1 MNRFKNIGQQIHN
14 EFELTLLG
22 PDGKIKQKAYAYNVV
37 LNQYWALIKNDGYDF
52 SHLTDQI
59 RIGTGTGTPAATDT
73 DLFTP
78 LVAASV
84 ADKSYTLAYPT
95 STYQGSATFVASAT
109 YTGTITEVG
118 LYAYYG
124 SSFYPKLITHALLVD
139 AEGNPI
145 TIEKT
150 DIDQLIVTFVVYVTL
165 NFPETFIPVL
175 AANNAILRTFANV
188 STIVPRPT
196 SFNLSLCKSSYAKL
210 GSLTTGTL
218 TSSLRAI
225 SFAAYRLPSASTY
238 NDEFV
243 NSIYLTGI
251 GFFPLPDTSIFPV
264 YTLAF
269 MSVGTGVGSTQDF
282 DCPLPE
288 FIEDTDVVKV
298 AGVVQTRDTDYT
310 IDYQGNNIHN
320 FSVSAN
326 ARADSISSTLNTT
339 TIFRHGNTL
348 YSQDPVITFDLG
360 ESKACNYIKL
370 PACYSNFGTRTV
382 SFLLE
387 YSADGT
393 TWNTALSIASQTYPT
408 NSSGTNVPGGPI
420 ITFTEV
426 AARYW
431 RFTATFDATGSSY
444 YLNFLDVT
452 ANFGHTGNRLHFA
465 TAPATGASI
474 IMTANVDRPWKT
486 TDYVIDTTLALTY

>member
-1 MNRFKNIGQQIHN
+1 MKRFKSLGCQIHN
-14 EFELTLLG
+14 KYELTLLG
-22 PDGKIKQKAYAYNVV
+22 PDGELKQKAYAYNVV
-37 LNQYWALIKNDGYDF
+37 VNNYWSTVANTTFRSMLAL
-52 SHLTDQI
+52 LA
-59 RIGTGTGTPAATDT
+59 IGTGTGTPAVTDT
-73 DLFTP
+73 GLFNQLTYAP
-78 LVAASV
+78 VT
-84 ADKSYTLAYPT
+84 DKSSTIAYPT
-95 STYQGSATFVASAT
+95 STYQGSATFEASSS
-109 YTGTITEVG
+109 YVGTITEVG
-118 LYAYYG
+118 LFAYYYAG
-124 SSFYPKLITHALLVD
+124 SDGKSFISHAMLVD

-150 DIDQLIVTFVVYVTL
+150 DIDQLIVTIICYVT
-165 NFPETFIPVL
+165 FDYPADFIPV
-175 AANNAILRTFANV
+175 AAADNQVFRAFTA
-188 STIVPRPT
+188 SAGYARPS
-196 SFNLSLCKSSYAKL
+196 SFILSLGKCFSATI
-210 GSLTTGTL
+210 GSLTAGTS
-218 TSSLRAI
+218 TSRSRKL
-225 SFAAYRLPSASTY
+225 SFVAYRLPSASTY

-243 NSIYLTGI
+243 NSVYIPDFGA
-251 GFFPLPDTSIFPV
+251 FPLPDTSIFPV
-264 YTLAF
+264 YTPAF
-269 MSVGTGVGSTQDF
+269 MSVGTGDGSTQDF

-339 TIFRHGNTL
+339 TIFKHGRTL

-370 PACYSNFGTRTV
+370 PACYSNYTTRTV

-393 TWNTALSIASQTYPT
+393 TWNTALSIASRAYSTS
-408 NSSGTNVPGGPI
+408 SSGTNVPGGPI

-431 RFTATFDATGSSY
+431 RFTATFDVTGSIY

-452 ANFGHTGNRLHFA
+452 ANFGYTGNRLHFT
-465 TAPATGASI
+465 TAPATDASI

-486 TDYVIDTTLALTY
+486 ADYVIDTTLTLTY